1 MQNCGHFVFD
11 TSILSLYMAFIHLLK
26 TYCTYSWPFHTC
38 AQSFFLTCFLSLY
51 MPFIHVYVLKI
62 RPTAH
67 SHDLVTLMHSCISFF
82 SLLSFHCTWQSYMYL
97 RPTAH
102 TPSLTWSCRT
112 YTQSFFFLTRILSLY
127 MAFIYSLL
135 SYDLVTLKHSVFPC
149 LRKVVWIRDFIC
161 LNLICISHFKTSTSK
176 RTFIQS
182 LYLSVHITS
191 LHTLPLLILL
201 NSSSG
206 YHAYFSRRKQILFHS
221 LNLFSLSMNLLVAT
235 GESTKQLTTTT
246 ASTCKFRNIL
256 TINNNTLLLIVE
268 KHAHYEGICPA
279 TFLN

>member
-1 MQNCGHFVFD
+1 MYMYWRSDLLHIFM
-11 TSILSLYMAFIHLLK
+11 ILTHLCVPA
-26 TYCTYSWPFHTC
+26 YP
-38 AQSFFLTCFLSLY
+38 
-51 MPFIHVYVLKI
+51 
-62 RPTAH
+62 
-67 SHDLVTLMHSCISFF
+67 FF
-82 SLLSFHCTWQSYMYL
+82 SLLSFHCMWQSYMYL
-97 RPTAH
+97 RSTAH

-112 YTQSFFFLTRILSLY
+112 YTQSFFFSLVSFHCTWHSY
-127 MAFIYSLL
+127 TLL
-135 SYDLVTLKHSVFPC
+135 SYDLVTLMHSVFPC

-161 LNLICISHFKTSTSK
+161 LNLICISHFKTSPSK

-221 LNLFSLSMNLLVAT
+221 LNLFSLCMNLLVAT

>member
-1 MQNCGHFVFD
+1 
-11 TSILSLYMAFIHLLK
+11 
-26 TYCTYSWPFHTC
+26 
-38 AQSFFLTCFLSLY
+38 
-51 MPFIHVYVLKI
+51 
-62 RPTAH
+62 
-67 SHDLVTLMHSCISFF
+67 
-82 SLLSFHCTWQSYMYL
+82 MYL
-97 RPTAH
+97 RSTAH

-112 YTQSFFFLTRILSLY
+112 YTQSFFFSLVSFHCTWHSY
-127 MAFIYSLL
+127 TLL
-135 SYDLVTLKHSVFPC
+135 SYDLVTLMHSVFPC

-161 LNLICISHFKTSTSK
+161 LNLICISHFKIIFHEQKNLHSVSLFVCAHYLAAHTSS
-176 RTFIQS
+176 S
-182 LYLSVHITS
+182 H
-191 LHTLPLLILL
+191 LIEL
-201 NSSSG
+201 SSG

>member
-1 MQNCGHFVFD
+1 MYMYWRSDLLHIFM
-11 TSILSLYMAFIHLLK
+11 ILTHLCVPA
-26 TYCTYSWPFHTC
+26 YPF
-38 AQSFFLTCFLSLY
+38 S
-51 MPFIHVYVLKI
+51 
-62 RPTAH
+62 
-67 SHDLVTLMHSCISFF
+67 
-82 SLLSFHCTWQSYMYL
+82 SLLSFHCMWQSYMYL
-97 RPTAH
+97 RSTAH
-102 TPSLTWSCRT
+102 TPGLTWSCRP
-112 YTQSFFFLTRILSLY
+112 YTQSFFFSLVSFHCTWHSY
-127 MAFIYSLL
+127 TLL
-135 SYDLVTLKHSVFPC
+135 SYDLVTLMHSVFPC

-161 LNLICISHFKTSTSK
+161 LNLICISHFKTSMSK

>member
-1 MQNCGHFVFD
+1 MIVPHLY
-11 TSILSLYMAFIHLLK
+11 SII
-26 TYCTYSWPFHTC
+26 
-38 AQSFFLTCFLSLY
+38 
-51 MPFIHVYVLKI
+51 
-62 RPTAH
+62 
-67 SHDLVTLMHSCISFF
+67 
-82 SLLSFHCTWQSYMYL
+82 
-97 RPTAH
+97 
-102 TPSLTWSCRT
+102 
-112 YTQSFFFLTRILSLY
+112 FFLTRILSLY
-127 MAFIYSLL
+127 MGFIYSLL

-246 ASTCKFRNIL
+246 ASTCKFRKIL

>member
-1 MQNCGHFVFD
+1 MQNCVHFVFD
-11 TSILSLYMAFIHLLK
+11 TSILSLYMAFIHVLK

-38 AQSFFLTCFLSLY
+38 AQSFFLTCILSLY

-67 SHDLVTLMHSCISFF
+67 FHVLDTLICVPAYPFF
-82 SLLSFHCTWQSYMYL
+82 SLLSFHCMWQSYMYL
-97 RPTAH
+97 RSTAH

-112 YTQSFFFLTRILSLY
+112 YTRSFFFSLVSFHCTWHSY
-127 MAFIYSLL
+127 TLL
-135 SYDLVTLKHSVFPC
+135 SYDLVTLMHSVFPC

-221 LNLFSLSMNLLVAT
+221 LNLFSLSLY
-235 GESTKQLTTTT
+235 ESACSNRGINQTTYNYY
-246 ASTCKFRNIL
+246 SK
-256 TINNNTLLLIVE
+256 
-268 KHAHYEGICPA
+268 YM
-279 TFLN
+279 

>member
-1 MQNCGHFVFD
+1 MYMYWRSDLLHIFM
-11 TSILSLYMAFIHLLK
+11 ILTHL
-26 TYCTYSWPFHTC
+26 
-38 AQSFFLTCFLSLY
+38 
-51 MPFIHVYVLKI
+51 
-62 RPTAH
+62 
-67 SHDLVTLMHSCISFF
+67 CIPAYPFF
-82 SLLSFHCTWQSYMYL
+82 SLLSFHCMWQSYMYL
-97 RPTAH
+97 RSTAH

-112 YTQSFFFLTRILSLY
+112 YTQSFFFSLVSFHCTWHSY
-127 MAFIYSLL
+127 TLL
-135 SYDLVTLKHSVFPC
+135 SYDLVTLMHSVFPC
-149 LRKVVWIRDFIC
+149 LRKVVRIRDFIC
-161 LNLICISHFKTSTSK
+161 LNLICISHFKIIFHEQKNLHSV
-176 RTFIQS
+176 S
-182 LYLSVHITS
+182 LLILSVHITS

-246 ASTCKFRNIL
+246 ATTCKFRNIL